1 MPLPDTVRVKLS
13 SEAAG
18 AVTITPVVVRELAV
32 RELIEEIA
40 AVCGKDV
47 TRAAE
52 ILRRG
57 SFTSGATRFRW
68 EPLLLTSAEVEAAI
82 TFLPEA
88 DPSRPFAPERCDEV
102 LLRGGGRTV
111 SIDRVTASARR
122 LFQRTSFWDALLTAA
137 GAVEYGSYNYRAR
150 ADIYRAN
157 LTADARQRIR
167 EALPLLH
174 NATLER
180 QLRSMVLESV
190 EFMVLR

>member
-1 MPLPDTVRVKLS
+1 M
-13 SEAAG
+13 A
-18 AVTITPVVVRELAV
+18 
-32 RELIEEIA
+32 
-40 AVCGKDV
+40 
-47 TRAAE
+47 
-52 ILRRG
+52 
-57 SFTSGATRFRW
+57 F
-68 EPLLLTSAEVEAAI
+68 
-82 TFLPEA
+82 
-88 DPSRPFAPERCDEV
+88 
-102 LLRGGGRTV
+102 
-111 SIDRVTASARR
+111 
-122 LFQRTSFWDALLTAA
+122 SFWDALLTAA